1 MTRMWSRWV
10 GCASVVFLCGVLH
23 RCDSSCGAHA
33 IAAVAVLPPSK
44 KWSNRVA
51 AGQHR
56 CSLRSTFVLVIAFAS
71 SCYGLTSSLFC
82 DPCCVRCLQA
92 YGVAFASAI
101 ASGGDESDA
110 LAQATAIAFC
120 KGGSTATAFAKA
132 YSAALEIDKKGC
144 LTLTKVK
151 AFAFAQCKNG
161 YVRTYAEASVEKKVL
176 GFCGLFDQFTI
187 VDFADFGRRRRV

>member
-1 MTRMWSRWV
+1 MDLEV
-10 GCASVVFLCGVLH
+10 GD
-23 RCDSSCGAHA
+23 RCNSSCGVHAVCA
-33 IAAVAVLPPSK
+33 IAVVPYPMLASTLWLLETLPLALQSELCNQRLTNPTLALFS
-44 KWSNRVA
+44 
-51 AGQHR
+51 
-56 CSLRSTFVLVIAFAS
+56 RS
-71 SCYGLTSSLFC
+71 LTSPLNFANL
-82 DPCCVRCLQA
+82 CCVPCLQA

-132 YSAALEIDKKGC
+132 YSAALEINKDGC

-161 YVRTYAEASVEKKVL
+161 YVRTYAEASVERKVL
-176 GFCGLFDQFTI
+176 GICGLFDQFTI